1 MSSFLRYVVLL
12 PALVLVVGVP
22 QIQADDP
29 APTHVDEAKLD
40 GLKCFI
46 MVKKDVKGKKT
57 LEYKDGTLY
66 VCCSSCVRRL
76 EKDPAKYEA
85 KSNHQLV
92 YLGQY
97 KQTCCPMTG
106 KEISKDSPKFK
117 VDGGVTGVVD
127 VQVTSD
133 DEVKQLKAMELD
145 EQVEA
150 LFGKEA
156 FAKGKY
162 VVVKAKPKK

>member
-1 MSSFLRYVVLL
+1 
-12 PALVLVVGVP
+12 
-22 QIQADDP
+22 
-29 APTHVDEAKLD
+29 
-40 GLKCFI
+40 
-46 MVKKDVKGKKT
+46 
-57 LEYKDGTLY
+57 
-66 VCCSSCVRRL
+66 
-76 EKDPAKYEA
+76 
-85 KSNHQLV
+85 
-92 YLGQY
+92 
-97 KQTCCPMTG
+97 MTG